1 MVSTKLRENRGIHA
15 HHDRSPSNTK
25 SGQENSRSYLVRD
38 NRRGWLEDGV
48 RDEEN
53 QSRNRVSVAFVGSKI
68 VMHASD
74 CGVWPDQ
81 LLEKH
86 LMWLVARGGTYM
98 LPLSIRDT
106 QYINLEEAPVS
117 MTSKISCDMS
127 NL

>member
-1 MVSTKLRENRGIHA
+1 MLSTKLRENRGILP

-25 SGQENSRSYLVRD
+25 CGQENPRSYLVRD
-38 NRRGWLEDGV
+38 NCRGRLEDGV

-53 QSRNRVSVAFVGSKI
+53 QSCNRVSVAYVGSKV

-86 LMWLVARGGTYM
+86 LMWLVARGGDLHVT
-98 LPLSIRDT
+98 SI
-106 QYINLEEAPVS
+106 N
-117 MTSKISCDMS
+117 
-127 NL
+127 